1 MCFSPI
7 RYLLEPLQL
16 LPVGATSYR
25 TGFAPAR
32 NNTPF
37 HGTLTAAGYNRL
49 PSLRR
54 SVSRTSEN
62 TLVFLR

>member
-7 RYLLEPLQL
+7 RYLLEPLQV

-25 TGFAPAR
+25 AGFAPAR

-37 HGTLTAAGYNRL
+37 HGTLTDADKSAGRH
-49 PSLRR
+49 SEKWVAFRR
-54 SVSRTSEN
+54 ISQ
-62 TLVFLR
+62 